1 MQAASTRAPR
11 PRGEPFGRRSRAFA
25 QIALKIAYPLVILAA
40 WRIGSPRYIG
50 VALFALLW
58 LQRWLGAGSIVALLA
73 RLTALEWAVAGAL
86 SCTSGAIA
94 LTGSEGLLR
103 FYPVLVNAGMLVAF
117 GATLRDGAQPMIEKF
132 VRLSK
137 PELSERAVRHTRS
150 VTLLWCGFFA
160 LNGAASAACALWG
173 SRLQWALYNGVIAY
187 VLIGT
192 LVVGE
197 IAWRHA
203 FVLRAEA

>member
-1 MQAASTRAPR
+1 MQAPSTCAPR
-11 PRGEPFGRRSRAFA
+11 PRGEAFGRRSRVFA

-58 LQRWLGAGSIVALLA
+58 LERWFGAGGVVTLLA
-73 RLTALEWAVAGAL
+73 RLTALEWVVAGVL
-86 SCTSGAIA
+86 SCVSAAIA
-94 LTGSEGLLR
+94 LTDSEGLLR
-103 FYPVLVNAGMLVAF
+103 FYPVFVNAGMLLAF
-117 GATLRDGAQPMIEKF
+117 GATLRDGTQSMIERF
-132 VRLSK
+132 ARLRE
-137 PELSERAVRHTRS
+137 PVLSEHAVRHTRR
-150 VTLLWCGFFA
+150 VTLLWCGFFT

-192 LVVGE
+192 LIVGE
-197 IAWRHA
+197 IVWRHM